1 MNEYPI
7 SPEPSTVHLHSNLW
21 WNIRRS
27 PFILLR
33 LGSSPCLLVS
43 SSSSS
48 SDSQSGRSRSCYIAI
63 SMRRTGEENG
73 KLLTAWAYKVPR

>member
-7 SPEPSTVHLHSNLW
+7 SPEPRTVNLHSNLW

-33 LGSSPCLLVS
+33 WALAHGVYIHAPIEEGN
-43 SSSSS
+43 
-48 SDSQSGRSRSCYIAI
+48 QSRDEMVYP
-63 SMRRTGEENG
+63 T
-73 KLLTAWAYKVPR
+73 PPD